1 MTARYYLDALEKMNP
16 AEAEDALFE
25 LYSSDILY
33 RHALKKREE
42 YDDKRRLG
50 AELVKAVKALCAESN
65 EDEIAPAKTVLED
78 YPAKTTKL
86 AEQFKNHAEN
96 KSAELRSTRATFNA
110 ELTKTRAEEAAMFA
124 AIGSLDKVEADKLK
138 VRVNEIAAGYQEKF
152 TRAVQ
157 KCNAYQEAFK
167 VMATAELLVLP
178 LNA

>member
-1 MTARYYLDALEKMNP
+1 MTAQGYIKALEKMNS
-16 AEAEDALFE
+16 AEAEDALMQLE
-25 LYSSDILY
+25 DADIMY
-33 RHALKKREE
+33 RHAFKKREE

-50 AELVKAVKALCAESN
+50 AELVHAVNALCNPESN
-65 EDEIAPAKTVLED
+65 EDEIYPAKTVLED
-78 YPAKTTKL
+78 YAAQTAKL

-152 TRAVQ
+152 THVVQ
-157 KCNAYQEAFK
+157 KCNAYQEEFTKA
-167 VMATAELLVLP
+167 MAAAERLLV
-178 LNA
+178 